1 MHDAENKDVKMQET
15 HVSRIYAS
23 KEAPKGFST
32 IQVAKY
38 CRSAV
43 FQLERWEIAELGRMK
58 MAELGFQI
66 PPARFG

>member
-1 MHDAENKDVKMQET
+1 MSREFMHL
-15 HVSRIYAS
+15 

-43 FQLERWEIAELGRMK
+43 FQLERREIAELGMK

-66 PPARFG
+66 PPARSG